1 MVHSLEERWESAFF
15 ELLTARILQELGA
28 SVEFEDASSS
38 GSHPDFLATFS
49 DGAVIVEAKAPVI
62 NSAAEK
68 TSEVRQ
74 PLSKIIESSLPPGWM
89 VGVWDL
95 PDIGPAD
102 SKKAFKRKVSEM
114 LNLPPPRPED
124 RDRELVA
131 EFPQGTL
138 HLHLFPTGKEHQRL
152 GLEAPISLV
161 DNTEPR
167 IRHIVA
173 KARKQVRASE
183 FPVLLA
189 IHASG
194 VCSDLEDFD
203 HALYGRGFEELD
215 RDHRVVATGFRADGE
230 FSNKSDK
237 PPTYAGVLAFLEM
250 NFHCC
255 SSPVLY
261 LHPRFQGV
269 LPKSLMDLERR
280 WFDSAEGKIRSGLL
294 EVPRLIEKLNLVNAL
309 VSPRRSQ
316 LSWSS
321 PLFSCARGTRSA
333 LLIVMVAVIPKRTV
347 RQVRREVR
355 AMTDAAKQINKSAA
369 SSRNFLRKNGFIT
382 KQNKVSAH
390 YR

>member
-1 MVHSLEERWESAFF
+1 MNAQFVGSWLSEPSLSDETYKNREEDTPAWLRRSTIARARDCRRFLNEHISKLPTHHQKKMVHSLEERWESAFF

-28 SVEFEDASSS
+28 LVEFEEANSS

-62 NSAAEK
+62 NSTAEK
-68 TSEVRQ
+68 ISEIRQ
-74 PLSKIIESSLPPGWM
+74 PLSKIIASSLPPGWM

-102 SKKAFKRKVSEM
+102 SKKAFKRKVCEM

-124 RDRELVA
+124 RDIELVA

-138 HLHLFPTGKEHQRL
+138 HLHLSPTGKEHKRL

-161 DNTEPR
+161 DDTEQR

-173 KARKQVRASE
+173 KARKQVRASAS
-183 FPVLLA
+183 PVLLA

-194 VCSDLEDFD
+194 FCSDLEDFD
-203 HALYGRGFEELD
+203 HALYGGSFEQLD
-215 RDHRVVATGFRADGE
+215 RGHRVVATGFRADGE
-230 FSNKSDK
+230 FSNKRNK

-255 SSPVLY
+255 SSPILY

-269 LPKSLMDLERR
+269 LPKSLMNLGQRR
-280 WFDSAEGKIRSGLL
+280 FDSAEEKIRSAPSKL
-294 EVPRLIEKLNLVNAL
+294 PKLIEKLNLVNA
-309 VSPRRSQ
+309 
-316 LSWSS
+316 
-321 PLFSCARGTRSA
+321 
-333 LLIVMVAVIPKRTV
+333 
-347 RQVRREVR
+347 
-355 AMTDAAKQINKSAA
+355 
-369 SSRNFLRKNGFIT
+369 
-382 KQNKVSAH
+382 
-390 YR
+390 